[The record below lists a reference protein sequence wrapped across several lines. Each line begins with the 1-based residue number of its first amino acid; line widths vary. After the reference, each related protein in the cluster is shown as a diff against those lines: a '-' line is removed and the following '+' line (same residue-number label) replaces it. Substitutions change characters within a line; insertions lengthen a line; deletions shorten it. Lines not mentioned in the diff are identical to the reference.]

1 MNGRSSL
8 DRFLRTDSLDVGCAE
23 TFDLLD
29 LYVEE
34 RLAGLSPEERFSG
47 VAAHLRICDPCLD
60 DYEGVL
66 AAAGA

>member
-1 MNGRSSL
+1 MNRRSAL
-8 DRFLRTDSLDVGCAE
+8 DRFLRTDSLDAGCDG
-23 TFDLLD
+23 TFELVD

-34 RLAGLSPEERFSG
+34 RLAGRSPEERFPG

>member
-1 MNGRSSL
+1 MNGRSAL
-8 DRFLRTDSLDVGCAE
+8 DRFLRTDSLDAGCDG
-23 TFDLLD
+23 TFELLD

-34 RLAGLSPEERFSG
+34 RLAGRSPEERFPG

-60 DYEGVL
+60 DHEGVL

>member
-1 MNGRSSL
+1 MNGWSSL
-8 DRFLRTDSLDVGCAE
+8 DRFLRTAPLDVGCDE

-34 RLAGLSPEERFSG
+34 RLADGVPEQRFPG

-60 DYEGVL
+60 DYEGLL
-66 AAAGA
+66 AAAGT